1 MEFID
6 VGNGNYV
13 ARSRII
19 TVASPESL
27 PVRRLVQD
35 AKSVNRVIDVSCGK
49 KTKSVILTD
58 SEHVV
63 LSALETDALAKALPV
78 QIKALTKRSFR
89 NVK

>member
-49 KTKSVILTD
+49 KTKSVILTV
-58 SEHVV
+58 S
-63 LSALETDALAKALPV
+63 
-78 QIKALTKRSFR
+78 
-89 NVK
+89 